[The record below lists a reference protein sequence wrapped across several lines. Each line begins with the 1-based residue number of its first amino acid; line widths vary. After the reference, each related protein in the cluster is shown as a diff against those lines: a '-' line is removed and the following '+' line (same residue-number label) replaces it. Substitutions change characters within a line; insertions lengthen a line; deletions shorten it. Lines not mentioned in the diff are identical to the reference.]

1 LRLPPLRFKVVRV
14 ELLGMRFVVLLVPLS
29 REPLLRFTF
38 AKAPGKRSVLEE
50 AGLCP
55 VLILFL
61 SRYPT
66 P

>member
-1 LRLPPLRFKVVRV
+1 VYPFTALQPLAT
-14 ELLGMRFVVLLVPLS
+14 L
-29 REPLLRFTF
+29 

-55 VLILFL
+55 VLVLFL